1 MPDDQPPQGR
11 PAHHITITPTEGR
24 VVVTL
29 GGHVVADTTRALT
42 LREGSMKPVQ
52 YIPREDAAPGVLEP
66 STRTS
71 HCPFKGDAS
80 YFSVVAGDRRAA
92 DAVWTYE
99 TPFPAVAAIAGHLA
113 FYPDRVDAITIT
125 PAA

>member
-1 MPDDQPPQGR
+1 MPDDQKQGR

-29 GGHVVADTTRALT
+29 GGQVVADSTRALT
-42 LREGSMKPVQ
+42 LREGSMRPVQ
-52 YIPREDAAPGVLEP
+52 YIPREDVAPDVLEP
-66 STRTS
+66 STHTS